1 MLFRQQWVTRGY
13 ILINKGTFCQS
24 SQKMCWKM
32 ISRKEREPCFVGAS
46 MRSTTQF
53 NQRVIYC
60 LSYSAMDIKELKF
73 LDIQNTVNKPSCA
86 QGAATEPVS
95 VPSGRPAQSNR
106 TAQSHATSSSSSST
120 SAPITIL
127 RRGRYRTHLWCIHP
141 HS

>member
-24 SQKMCWKM
+24 SQKMCLKM

-53 NQRVIYC
+53 DQRVISC

-86 QGAATEPVS
+86 QGAATEP